1 MTLDNKLM
9 AGGTYGDSDPLYPSV
24 EPDNAADVAAD
35 GAGIPSGGINNK
47 FDVSTSFGD
56 GDPVGTMA
64 TAENLNEFGKDSA
77 GVPNPN
83 MGEMSPMALTLEG
96 NKFPREG
103 YESKITAEEAQLT

>member
-1 MTLDNKLM
+1 MTLDNKLK
-9 AGGTYGDSDPLYPSV
+9 AGGTFGDSDPLYPSV
-24 EPDNAADVAAD
+24 EQDNKEDVAQD

-47 FDVSTSFGD
+47 FDVSTSYGD
-56 GDPVGTMA
+56 ADATMA
-64 TAENLNEFGKDSA
+64 QNPDNQDDFAQDSA

-83 MGEMSPMALTLEG
+83 MGEMTPMDMALEG